1 MYELDEQNLVIHL
14 NSFSKVLAPGL
25 RLGWLSATPSIIDQM
40 AIIKQRLDPHTQN
53 LSQFALARFIREG
66 SFDRHLE
73 TLRAAHATRCG
84 QMIDAIG
91 RYIPA
96 GALRFA
102 RPRGGLYLWGRVGA
116 GLSTRAVLEQAL
128 SNGVAFVPG
137 RCLLCRP
144 GRGRGVETLFLQREA
159 VGDRR
164 RREEAGDQPGED
176 RPVPRRE
183 LVTIS

>member
-1 MYELDEQNLVIHL
+1 
-14 NSFSKVLAPGL
+14 
-25 RLGWLSATPSIIDQM
+25 
-40 AIIKQRLDPHTQN
+40 
-53 LSQFALARFIREG
+53 
-66 SFDRHLE
+66 
-73 TLRAAHATRCG
+73 
-84 QMIDAIG
+84 MIDAIG

-137 RCLLCRP
+137 DAFYADPAGSAELRLCFSSVKP
-144 GRGRGVETLFLQREA
+144 SDIDGA
-159 VGDRR
+159 VKKL
-164 RREEAGDQPGED
+164 AISLAKTA
-176 RPVPRRE
+176 PVPRRE